1 MTVTPMPSDASP
13 ERASRF
19 LPVLLLLFAGSG
31 CSALIYEIVWY
42 QLLQFAIGSTAVS
55 LGFLLATFMGGLGL
69 GSWLLP
75 RMFRKIDG
83 GRNHPLRLYAL
94 IEAGIAA
101 CALLELVLIPLING
115 AYVAG
120 FRSGLSNEILR
131 GILCAIVLLPP
142 TVLMGASLPAIAR
155 WAQATPR
162 GVTWW
167 GKFYGVNTL
176 GAVSGCLLAGF
187 FLMPF
192 TDIYIATL
200 AGVAI
205 NLGVAV
211 LSWILAKAT
220 PHTAAGEGEDE
231 DEDSRP
237 APSAD
242 APVAR
247 RLDIW
252 PIYIGVFMSGAVA
265 IGAQIVWTR
274 VLSLLFAGTT
284 YAFSIMLAVF
294 LSGLALGAWIAS
306 RAIQRF
312 DPRQALGWAQFLA
325 VLGLGWTAFHIT
337 VNVPFWPIVS
347 TWQPNPLITFQLD
360 ALRTFFCIFPATVA
374 WGASVPLAFAAAS
387 RLRSEDPGRTV
398 AGVYAAN
405 TAGAIIGALA
415 VSLWL
420 VPAIGTQGTQR
431 VLMAFAALSGLV
443 VLAPVAIRSANWVD
457 GAGMASVSVLAA
469 ALIVG
474 VHPTPP
480 ELISYGRR
488 IIQFVGTS
496 QYLEVREGRNSSIA
510 ISQYSDGSLQFHVA
524 GKVEASNNPDDF
536 RLQRMLGHIPAL
548 VGDPKSVLVVGFGA
562 GVTAGAFTRY
572 PGIASITICEMEPLV
587 PPTSTRWFSRENYNV
602 LHHPRTRMVYDD
614 GRHFVLT
621 TKDKYDLITSD
632 PIHPFV
638 KGSANLYTQEYF
650 EMVRD
655 RLNPGGV
662 VTQWIPLYESD
673 VATVKSEIA
682 TFFEVFP
689 HGAIF
694 ANLAGGQGYDVVAL
708 GSMEPLNIDLDA
720 IQRRLETPA
729 YALVAQSMRDVQM
742 GSVTDLLRTFTATR
756 EDLAPWMADG
766 LINRDRNLRLQYV
779 AGKALNV
786 GIQDSILREML
797 AYRRGDASM
806 FTGAP
811 EKLAAIAEGYPG
823 M

>member
-1 MTVTPMPSDASP
+1 MNVTDMSSGAS

-75 RMFRKIDG
+75 RIFPKSDS
-83 GRNHPLRLYAL
+83 GRNHPLRLYAW
-94 IEAGIAA
+94 IEAGIAI

-120 FRSGLSNEILR
+120 FRTGLSNEILR
-131 GILCAIVLLPP
+131 GVLCAVVLLPP

-155 WAQATPR
+155 WAQATPK
-162 GVTWW
+162 GVSWW
-167 GKFYGVNTL
+167 GKFYGINTF

-187 FLMPF
+187 VLMPF

-200 AGVAI
+200 AGVAV
-205 NLGVAV
+205 NLAVAAISWV
-211 LSWILAKAT
+211 LARAT
-220 PHTAAGEGEDE
+220 PYAAAGEGDG
-231 DEDSRP
+231 DDSRP
-237 APSAD
+237 ARSAD

-247 RLDIW
+247 PLDIW

-306 RAIQRF
+306 RAIRRF
-312 DPRQALGWAQFLA
+312 DPRQTLGWAQFLA
-325 VLGLGWTAFHIT
+325 VLGLAWTAFNIT
-337 VNVPFWPIVS
+337 VNVPFWPVIT
-347 TWQPNPLITFQLD
+347 TWQANPLITFQVD
-360 ALRTFFCIFPATVA
+360 ALRALFCIFPATVA

-431 VLMAFAALSGLV
+431 VLMAFAALSGLI
-443 VLAPVAIRSANWVD
+443 VLAPLAVRTGNWVS
-457 GAGMASVSVLAA
+457 GTVMTCAGIIAI

-474 VHPTPP
+474 VHPMPP
-480 ELISYGRR
+480 ELIAYGRR
-488 IIQFVGTS
+488 IIQYVGTS

-510 ISQYSDGSLQFHVA
+510 ITQYSDGSLQFHVA
-524 GKVEASNNPDDF
+524 GKVEASNNPNDF

-548 VGDPKSVLVVGFGA
+548 IGDPKTVLVVGFGA
-562 GVTAGAFTRY
+562 GVTAGTFTSY
-572 PGIASITICEMEPLV
+572 PGITRITICEMEPLV
-587 PPTSTRWFSRENYNV
+587 PPTSTRYFSKENFNV
-602 LHHPRTRMVYDD
+602 LHDPRTEMVYDD
-614 GRHFVLT
+614 GRHFILT

-638 KGSANLYTQEYF
+638 KGSANLYTREYF

-682 TFFEVFP
+682 TFFKVFP

-694 ANLAGGQGYDVVAL
+694 ANLAGGQGYDVVAV

-720 IQRRLETPA
+720 LQRRLETPA
-729 YALVAQSMRDVQM
+729 YAEVAQSLRDVQM
-742 GSVTDLLRTFTATR
+742 ASVTDLFRTFAATR
-756 EDLAPWMADG
+756 EDLTPWMSDG

-779 AGKALNV
+779 AGKALNMAME
-786 GIQDSILREML
+786 DSILREML
-797 AYRRGDASM
+797 AYRKHDASI
-806 FTGAP
+806 FSGAP
-811 EKLAAIAEGYPG
+811 GRVAVVTMGYPG
-823 M
+823 L

>member
-1 MTVTPMPSDASP
+1 MTVTQMPSGAST

-75 RMFRKIDG
+75 RVFSRSDSGK
-83 GRNHPLRLYAL
+83 NHPLRLYAC
-94 IEAGIAA
+94 IEAGIAI
-101 CALLELVLIPLING
+101 CALLELALIPLING

-120 FRSGLSNEILR
+120 FRTGLSNEILR
-131 GILCAIVLLPP
+131 GVLCAIVLLPP
-142 TVLMGASLPAIAR
+142 TMLMGASLPAIAR
-155 WAQATPR
+155 WAQATPK

-167 GKFYGVNTL
+167 GKFYGINTL

-187 FLMPF
+187 VLMPF

-200 AGVAI
+200 AGVVI
-205 NLGVAV
+205 NLLVAAI
-211 LSWILAKAT
+211 SWFLAKAT
-220 PHTAAGEGEDE
+220 PYTAAGEGV

-237 APSAD
+237 VASAD
-242 APVAR
+242 APVASP
-247 RLDIW
+247 LDTW
-252 PIYIGVFMSGAVA
+252 PIYVGVFMSGAVA

-284 YAFSIMLAVF
+284 YAFSIMLAGY
-294 LSGLALGAWIAS
+294 LTGLALGAWIAS
-306 RAIQRF
+306 RAIRRF
-312 DPRQALGWAQFLA
+312 DARQALGWAQFLA
-325 VLGLGWTAFHIT
+325 VLGLAWTAFNIT
-337 VNVPFWPIVS
+337 VNVPFWPVITTYQAS
-347 TWQPNPLITFQLD
+347 PLITFQVD
-360 ALRTFFCIFPATVA
+360 ALRALFCIFPATVA

-387 RLRSEDPGRTV
+387 KLRSEDPGRTV

-405 TAGAIIGALA
+405 TAGAITGALA

-431 VLMAFAALSGLV
+431 VLMACAALSGLI
-443 VLAPVAIRSANWVD
+443 VLAPLAGRSRNWRSGMV
-457 GAGMASVSVLAA
+457 MASASVIAI

-480 ELISYGRR
+480 ELIGYGRR
-488 IIQFVGTS
+488 IIQYVGAGEF
-496 QYLEVREGRNSSIA
+496 LEVREGRNSSIA

-548 VGDPKSVLVVGFGA
+548 IGNPKTVLVVGFGA
-562 GVTAGAFTRY
+562 GVTAGTFTRY
-572 PGIASITICEMEPLV
+572 PGITKITICEMEPLV
-587 PPTSTRWFSRENYNV
+587 PPTSTRYFSKENYNV
-602 LHHPRTRMVYDD
+602 LHHPNTQMVYDD
-614 GRHFVLT
+614 GRHFILT

-655 RLNPGGV
+655 RLNPRGV

-673 VATVKSEIA
+673 VATVKSEVA

-689 HGAIF
+689 YGAIF
-694 ANLAGGQGYDVVAL
+694 ANLAGGQGYDVVAV

-720 IQRRLETPA
+720 LQKRLETPA
-729 YALVAQSMRDVQM
+729 YVLVAQSLRDVQM
-742 GSVTDLLRTFTATR
+742 ASVTDLLRTFTATR
-756 EDLAPWMADG
+756 EDLIPWMSDG
-766 LINRDRNLRLQYV
+766 LINRDKNLRLQYV
-779 AGKALNV
+779 AGKALNTAM
-786 GIQDSILREML
+786 QDSILREML
-797 AYRRGDASM
+797 AYRSHHASI
-806 FTGAP
+806 FSGAP
-811 EKLAAIAEGYPG
+811 ERISAIAQGYPG